1 MPNPNHRIEG
11 GGVGERIEGGGVGE
25 RIEGG
30 GVGERAGESETIKSE
45 FLKVL

>member
-11 GGVGERIEGGGVGE
+11 GGVGERAGGG
-25 RIEGG
+25 EGQ
-30 GVGERAGESETIKSE
+30 GESETIKSE

>member
-11 GGVGERIEGGGVGE
+11 GGVGERVGGEGQGK
-25 RIEGG
+25 
-30 GVGERAGESETIKSE
+30 SETIKSE